1 MNYLDRSIKSSV
13 KNFQLTDSSKPD
25 KEDILLQF
33 GEIKTENNFII
44 DYKSPFSP
52 IQAFGIGI
60 SCIQKKMAC
69 E

>member
-1 MNYLDRSIKSSV
+1 MNYLDRSIKSSI

-44 DYKSPFSP
+44 DYKSPISP
-52 IQAFGIGI
+52 LQAFGIGI